1 MNILNDR
8 KLGNTIDGIST
19 INNKKEWVLLEEFF
33 GKLYDNTENLK
44 MEAERTLRFS
54 NKLYT
59 IDSSQAIDQNS
70 MHEEPQLDIM
80 NTLNEHV
87 ETLSAILLYLK
98 AANENFKLV
107 MGE

>member
-44 MEAERTLRFS
+44 MNIGL
-54 NKLYT
+54 
-59 IDSSQAIDQNS
+59 
-70 MHEEPQLDIM
+70 
-80 NTLNEHV
+80 
-87 ETLSAILLYLK
+87 
-98 AANENFKLV
+98 
-107 MGE
+107 